1 MKVRTQNSRCI
12 ALGERY
18 RCTRC
23 ICCKFIRCRYCS
35 RTTNCGCR
43 KYFRNDFRRG
53 FMKQK
58 LINREI
64 KCINDCIVLAH
75 ASMQLS
81 KIEQAE
87 NLLEDALKSIRAVKE
102 LQKDETVVLVGTS
115 GFRGLRDRK

>member
-1 MKVRTQNSRCI
+1 
-12 ALGERY
+12 
-18 RCTRC
+18 
-23 ICCKFIRCRYCS
+23 
-35 RTTNCGCR
+35 
-43 KYFRNDFRRG
+43 
-53 FMKQK
+53 MKQK

-81 KIEQAE
+81 NIEQAE